1 MEQKELRRIAR
12 EHAEDLE
19 EVVKNGTLEEYLE
32 DILDLKFIID
42 FRGNLNGVELAVTLG
57 GPNIY
62 ISTYENQVQVYWG
75 GGRETWC
82 IDSNIADMVTEY
94 FSDIYN
100 FKVS

>member
-12 EHAEDLE
+12 EYAEDLE

-42 FRGNLNGVELAVTLG
+42 SYGDIQGVELAVALG

-62 ISTYENQVQVYWG
+62 INTYENQVEVYCG
-75 GGRETWC
+75 SREDWT
-82 IDSNIADMVTEY
+82 IDNNIANAVTDY
-94 FSDIYN
+94 FSEIYN
-100 FKVS
+100 FRIR

>member
-12 EHAEDLE
+12 EYAEDLE

-42 FRGNLNGVELAVTLG
+42 AHGDIQGVELAVSLG

-62 ISTYENQVQVYWG
+62 INTYENQVQVYWG
-75 GGRETWC
+75 GREDWD
-82 IDSNIADMVTEY
+82 IDNNIANAVTDY
-94 FSDIYN
+94 FSEIYN
-100 FKVS
+100 FRIM